1 MPNDITQKAIKM
13 MLNGGTLLSEP
24 CPYCKGVR
32 VMKDGHALCVNC
44 GKEPKQKPTKTQTK
58 EKKSVSTLKTLEQKL
73 EKLSSQLE
81 GETDPAKQQGLI
93 KSIDSLIDVIAKL
106 KSNKKVFIFTF
117 LLSILSMADKKK
129 NAPLPASSAGLL
141 KFFG

>member
-1 MPNDITQKAIKM
+1 

-32 VMKDGHALCVNC
+32 VMKDGYALCVNC
-44 GKEPKQKPTKTQTK
+44 GKEPEQKPIKTQTK

-81 GETDPAKQQGLI
+81 VENEPVKQQELI

-106 KSNKKVFIFTF
+106 KSN
-117 LLSILSMADKKK
+117 
-129 NAPLPASSAGLL
+129 
-141 KFFG
+141 